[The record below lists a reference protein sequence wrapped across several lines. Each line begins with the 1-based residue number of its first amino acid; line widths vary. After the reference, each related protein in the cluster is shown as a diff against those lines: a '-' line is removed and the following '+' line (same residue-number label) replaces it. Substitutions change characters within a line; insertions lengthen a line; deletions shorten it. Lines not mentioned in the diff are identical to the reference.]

1 MLAALMDRMGLE
13 RIGGF
18 APGRTPPRTRQ
29 TDWFDAPPEAAP
41 ADRFGPATRMQ
52 LSSEALARLRRPA
65 DDASAAGDP
74 ANDAGLD
81 WLDRPAHPTAGQ
93 LSQIHTIVAR
103 HMDAPPAEATGAVLF
118 ELRAAG
124 LDAAAFG
131 LA

>member
-18 APGRTPPRTRQ
+18 APGRPPLRTRQ

-41 ADRFGPATRMQ
+41 ADRFGPATRMH

-65 DDASAAGDP
+65 EDTLAVDDTAGDDAA
-74 ANDAGLD
+74 D
-81 WLDRPAHPTAGQ
+81 WFATPAHPTAGQ

-103 HMDAPPAEATGAVLF
+103 HIDDPAADASGAMLA

-124 LDAAAFG
+124 LDAACFG

>member
-29 TDWFDAPPEAAP
+29 TDWFDAPPDAAP

-65 DDASAAGDP
+65 EEAPAADDP
-74 ANDAGLD
+74 AKNAELD

-93 LSQIHTIVAR
+93 LSQIHAIVAR
-103 HMDAPPAEATGAVLF
+103 HMDEPAAEATDAALF
-118 ELRAAG
+118 ELRIAG
-124 LDAAAFG
+124 LDAACFG